1 MVSALPPTNKP
12 QDRVGS
18 PRLRVA
24 HHRAR
29 PSEASGGVG
38 GEEGPRVWEP
48 SQGSHHSRIE
58 VVDWLR
64 GVAVVLMIMAHG
76 MDAWLLPAV
85 KTGAI
90 YAVIKVGSGIPARLF
105 LFLVGVSAAIQF
117 ESGLAKGLPTGA
129 MRGRLAQRGLQV
141 LALAYL
147 FRLQE
152 WLLSHRY
159 GGWEALVRIDI
170 LNAIGVS
177 MVVVALVATP
187 RNGRREIL
195 PSLVLAGIFLGFGTL
210 VGPAHFPAWLPRPLT
225 SYIGGQRPMAWFP
238 LFPWGAWALVGVAVG
253 HLWFIASRDPRLE
266 KRAFTLTFVAGAA
279 STAAVVVIRAIDP
292 TILRYP
298 SELIMQMGPGIFFH
312 RLGLIG
318 LLAGAGFVW
327 CQFLRGRFSLMRQ
340 LGRTSLL
347 IYWVHIELCY
357 GSLVYT
363 LRGRFGIPSA
373 AGLVVFL
380 ILAMLGLSLA
390 KTRYGRPI
398 VDWLRAR
405 FRSTRLA

>member
-1 MVSALPPTNKP
+1 MGSALPPTN
-12 QDRVGS
+12 RT
-18 PRLRVA
+18 
-24 HHRAR
+24 
-29 PSEASGGVG
+29 
-38 GEEGPRVWEP
+38 
-48 SQGSHHSRIE
+48 SRID

-76 MDAWLLPAV
+76 MDAWLLPAA
-85 KTGAI
+85 KTGAM

-117 ESGLAKGLPTGA
+117 ESGLAKGLPTGT
-129 MRGRLAQRGLQV
+129 MRGRLAKRGLQV

-152 WLLSHRY
+152 WLLSHGY
-159 GGWEALVRIDI
+159 GGWEALVRVDI
-170 LNAIGVS
+170 LNAIGLS
-177 MVVVALVATP
+177 MVVVALVSTP

-195 PSLVLAGIFLGFGTL
+195 PALVLAGIFLGFGTL

-253 HLWFIASRDPRLE
+253 HLWAIASRDPRLQ

-279 STAAVVVIRAIDP
+279 STASVIVIRAIDP

-318 LLAGAGFVW
+318 LLAGTGFVW
-327 CQFLRGRFSLMRQ
+327 CQFLRGRFSILRQ

-373 AGLVVFL
+373 AGLVGIL
-380 ILAMLGLSLA
+380 TLAMLGLSLA
-390 KTRYGRPI
+390 KTRYGRPM

>member
-1 MVSALPPTNKP
+1 
-12 QDRVGS
+12 
-18 PRLRVA
+18 
-24 HHRAR
+24 
-29 PSEASGGVG
+29 
-38 GEEGPRVWEP
+38 
-48 SQGSHHSRIE
+48 

-64 GVAVVLMIMAHG
+64 GVAVALMIMAHG
-76 MDAWLLPAV
+76 MDAWLLPVA
-85 KTGAI
+85 KTGAV

-117 ESGLAKGLPTGA
+117 ESGLAKGLASGT
-129 MRGRLAQRGLQV
+129 MRGRLARRGLQV

-152 WLLSHRY
+152 WLLSHFY
-159 GGWEALVRIDI
+159 GGWEALVRVDI

-187 RNGRREIL
+187 HRGRRQIL
-195 PSLVLAGIFLGFGTL
+195 PPLVLAGIFLGFGTL

-225 SYIGGQRPMAWFP
+225 SYLGGQRPMAWFS

-253 HLWFIASRDPRLE
+253 HIWSTASGDPRLQ
-266 KRAFTLTFVAGAA
+266 KSAFALTFVAGGVL
-279 STAAVVVIRAIDP
+279 TAAVVIIRAVDP
-292 TILRYP
+292 TIIRYP

-318 LLAGAGFVW
+318 LLAGGGFAW
-327 CQFLRGRFSLMRQ
+327 CRFLRGRFSLLRQ

-357 GSLVYT
+357 GSLVYP
-363 LRGRFGIPSA
+363 LRDRFDIPGA
-373 AGLVVFL
+373 AGLVAIL
-380 ILAMLGLSLA
+380 TLAMLGLSLA
-390 KTRYGRPI
+390 KTRYSRPI

>member
-1 MVSALPPTNKP
+1 
-12 QDRVGS
+12 
-18 PRLRVA
+18 
-24 HHRAR
+24 
-29 PSEASGGVG
+29 
-38 GEEGPRVWEP
+38 
-48 SQGSHHSRIE
+48 

-76 MDAWLLPAV
+76 MDAWLLPAA
-85 KTGAI
+85 KTGAM

-117 ESGLAKGLPTGA
+117 ESGLAKGLPTGT
-129 MRGRLAQRGLQV
+129 MRGRLAKRGLQV

-152 WLLSHRY
+152 WLLSHFY
-159 GGWEALVRIDI
+159 GGWEALFRVDI

-177 MVVVALVATP
+177 MVVVALVGPP
-187 RNGRREIL
+187 RNGRRQIL
-195 PSLVLAGIFLGFGTL
+195 PALVLAGVFLGFGTL

-225 SYIGGQRPMAWFP
+225 SYIGGQRPMAWFS

-253 HLWFIASRDPRLE
+253 HLWATASRDSLLQ
-266 KRAFTLTFVAGAA
+266 KRAFALTFAVGAVL
-279 STAAVVVIRAIDP
+279 TAAVVILRAVDP
-292 TILRYP
+292 TIIRYP

-318 LLAGAGFVW
+318 LLAGVGFVW
-327 CQFLRGRFSLMRQ
+327 CQLLAGRFSVLRH

-347 IYWVHIELCY
+347 IYWVHIEFCY
-357 GSLVYT
+357 GSLVYA
-363 LRGRFGIPSA
+363 LRGRFTIPGA
-373 AGLVVFL
+373 AGLVALL
-380 ILAMLGLSLA
+380 ILAMLGLSLV
-390 KTRYGRPI
+390 KTRYSRPM

>member
-1 MVSALPPTNKP
+1 MCAATAPASRPP
-12 QDRVGS
+12 
-18 PRLRVA
+18 
-24 HHRAR
+24 
-29 PSEASGGVG
+29 
-38 GEEGPRVWEP
+38 
-48 SQGSHHSRIE
+48 RIE
-58 VVDWLR
+58 VIDWLR

-76 MDAWLLPAV
+76 MDAWLMPAA

-90 YAVIKVGSGIPARLF
+90 YAVIRVGSGIPARLF

-117 ESGLAKGLPTGA
+117 ESGLALGLNGGT
-129 MRGRLAQRGLQV
+129 MRGRLVKRGLQV

-152 WLLSHRY
+152 WLLSHCY
-159 GGWEALVRIDI
+159 GGWEALVKVDI

-177 MVVVALVATP
+177 MVMVAVVASP
-187 RNGRREIL
+187 RSGQRQIL
-195 PSLVLAGIFLGFGTL
+195 PSLGLAALFLAFATL

-225 SYIGGQRPMAWFP
+225 SYVGGQRPMAWFP
-238 LFPWGAWALVGVAVG
+238 LFPWGAWSLIGVAVG
-253 HLWFIASRDPRLE
+253 HLWAVASRDPRRR
-266 KRAFTLTFVAGAA
+266 KRTFTLTFVAGAA
-279 STAAVVVIRAIDP
+279 MTAAVVIVRTIDP
-292 TILRYP
+292 TVIHYP

-318 LLAGAGFVW
+318 ILAGAGFLW
-327 CQFLRGRFSLMRQ
+327 CQFLRGRFSVLRQ

-357 GSLVYT
+357 GSLVYA
-363 LRGRFGIPSA
+363 LRGRFGLGGA
-373 AGLVVFL
+373 ALL
-380 ILAMLGLSLA
+380 ITILSLAMLALSLA
-390 KTRYGRPI
+390 KTRYSRPL

>member
-1 MVSALPPTNKP
+1 MSLGTPPST
-12 QDRVGS
+12 
-18 PRLRVA
+18 
-24 HHRAR
+24 AR
-29 PSEASGGVG
+29 P
-38 GEEGPRVWEP
+38 
-48 SQGSHHSRIE
+48 RID

-64 GVAVVLMIMAHG
+64 GAAVVLMIMAHG
-76 MDAWLLPAV
+76 MDAWLLPAA

-117 ESGLAKGLPTGA
+117 EAGLAKGLDSGT
-129 MRGRLAQRGLQV
+129 MRGRLAKRGLQV

-152 WLLSHRY
+152 WLLSHFY

-170 LNAIGVS
+170 LNAIGMS
-177 MVVVALVATP
+177 MVLVALVAAP
-187 RNGRREIL
+187 RKGRRQIGL
-195 PSLVLAGIFLGFGTL
+195 SLALAALFLALGTV

-225 SYIGGQRPMAWFP
+225 SYLGGQRPMSWFP
-238 LFPWGAWALVGVAVG
+238 LFPWGAWAFTGVAVG
-253 HLWFIASRDPRLE
+253 HLWVLASRDARMQ
-266 KRAFTLTFVAGAA
+266 KRAFALTFAAGAA
-279 STAAVVVIRAIDP
+279 MTATVVIMRAIDP
-292 TILRYP
+292 TVIRYP

-312 RLGLIG
+312 RLGLMG

-327 CQFLRGRFSLMRQ
+327 CQFLRGRFSVLRQ

-347 IYWVHIELCY
+347 IYWVHIEFCY
-357 GSLVYT
+357 GSLVYA
-363 LRGRFGIPSA
+363 LRARFGIPGA
-373 AGLVVFL
+373 AALVAL
-380 ILAMLGLSLA
+380 LTLAMLGLSLV
-390 KTRYGRPI
+390 KTRYSRQV

>member
-1 MVSALPPTNKP
+1 MSAAT
-12 QDRVGS
+12 S
-18 PRLRVA
+18 PSS
-24 HHRAR
+24 AR
-29 PSEASGGVG
+29 P
-38 GEEGPRVWEP
+38 
-48 SQGSHHSRIE
+48 RID

-76 MDAWLLPAV
+76 MDAWLLPAA

-90 YAVIKVGSGIPARLF
+90 YDGIRVGSGIPARLF

-117 ESGLAKGLPTGA
+117 ESGQALGLDDSA
-129 MRGRLAQRGLQV
+129 MRGRLAKRGLQV

-152 WLLSHRY
+152 WLLSHCY
-159 GGWEALVRIDI
+159 GGWEALVKIDI
-170 LNAIGVS
+170 LNAIGIS
-177 MVVVALVATP
+177 MVVVALVASP
-187 RNGRREIL
+187 RSGQRQIL
-195 PSLVLAGIFLGFGTL
+195 PALGLAGIFLAFGTL
-210 VGPAHFPAWLPRPLT
+210 IGPAHFPTWLPRPLT

-238 LFPWGAWALVGVAVG
+238 LFPWAAWAFTGVAVG
-253 HLWFIASRDPRLE
+253 HLWVVASRDARLQ
-266 KRAFTLTFVAGAA
+266 KRAFALTFAAGAVLA
-279 STAAVVVIRAIDP
+279 AAVVILRAVDP
-292 TILRYP
+292 TIVRYP

-327 CQFLRGRFSLMRQ
+327 CQFLRGRFSVLRQ

-347 IYWVHIELCY
+347 IYWVHIEFCY
-357 GSLVYT
+357 GSLVHP
-363 LRGRFGIPSA
+363 LRGRFSIPQA
-373 AGLVVFL
+373 ALLVTL
-380 ILAMLGLSLA
+380 LTLAMLGLSLA
-390 KTRYGRPI
+390 KTRYSHPL

>member
-1 MVSALPPTNKP
+1 M
-12 QDRVGS
+12 
-18 PRLRVA
+18 
-24 HHRAR
+24 
-29 PSEASGGVG
+29 
-38 GEEGPRVWEP
+38 
-48 SQGSHHSRIE
+48 E

-76 MDAWLLPAV
+76 MDAWLLPAA

-90 YAVIKVGSGIPARLF
+90 YAAIKVGSGIPARLF

-117 ESGLAKGLPTGA
+117 ESGLAKELASGT
-129 MRGRLAQRGLQV
+129 MRGRLAKRGLQV

-152 WLLSHRY
+152 WLLSHFY
-159 GGWEALVRIDI
+159 GGWEALFRVDI

-177 MVVVALVATP
+177 MLVVALVATP
-187 RNGRREIL
+187 RDGHRQIL
-195 PSLVLAGIFLGFGTL
+195 PSLVLAGLFLSFGTL

-225 SYIGGQRPMAWFP
+225 SYIGGQRPMAWFS

-253 HLWFIASRDPRLE
+253 HRWVTASHDPYRQ
-266 KRAFTLTFVAGAA
+266 KHVFALTFAAGAA
-279 STAAVVVIRAIDP
+279 LTAGVVAIRAAHP
-292 TILRYP
+292 TIIRYP
-298 SELIMQMGPGIFFH
+298 SELIMHMGPGIFFH

-327 CQFLRGRFSLMRQ
+327 CQFLAGRFSVLRQ

-347 IYWVHIELCY
+347 IYWVHIEFCY
-357 GSLVYT
+357 GSLVYA
-363 LRGRFGIPSA
+363 LRSRLTIPSA
-373 AGLVVFL
+373 TLVVA
-380 ILAMLGLSLA
+380 ILTLSMLGLSLA
-390 KTRYGRPI
+390 KTHYSRPM

-405 FRSTRLA
+405 FRSTRPA